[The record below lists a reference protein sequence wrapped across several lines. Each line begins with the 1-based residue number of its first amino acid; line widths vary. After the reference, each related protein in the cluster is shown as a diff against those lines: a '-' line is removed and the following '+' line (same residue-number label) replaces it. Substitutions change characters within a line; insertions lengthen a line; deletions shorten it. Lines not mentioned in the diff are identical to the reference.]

1 MSINNIETPSLNFS
15 VVIPL
20 YNKEKYIER
29 TLKSVLEQSYTNFE
43 VIIINDG
50 STDNS
55 LNVVKNIK
63 DKRLRVI
70 SQPNSGVSNAR
81 NKGIELASY
90 NWVALLDG
98 DDKWEPNFLYEIAL
112 VITNIQDCAIYA
124 SGYKKINLKGD
135 VSYSKSKY
143 LPKDKG
149 YVGNYFKALYY
160 NGPVYT
166 SSSVCLNKDVLKNS
180 NQTPLF
186 PSNVKRGE
194 DLDAWTRVAL
204 QNQLYYINKPLVII
218 AAVLESSTYKH
229 KYDYKDSFEYF
240 KWLSYEC
247 KNKNE
252 RKYLKLYVY
261 KKKIK
266 IIKKLLV
273 QRQYKIALKVLVELL
288 IKT

>member
-98 DDKWEPNFLYEIAL
+98 DDK
-112 VITNIQDCAIYA
+112 
-124 SGYKKINLKGD
+124 
-135 VSYSKSKY
+135 
-143 LPKDKG
+143 
-149 YVGNYFKALYY
+149 
-160 NGPVYT
+160 
-166 SSSVCLNKDVLKNS
+166 
-180 NQTPLF
+180 
-186 PSNVKRGE
+186 
-194 DLDAWTRVAL
+194 
-204 QNQLYYINKPLVII
+204 
-218 AAVLESSTYKH
+218 
-229 KYDYKDSFEYF
+229 
-240 KWLSYEC
+240 
-247 KNKNE
+247 
-252 RKYLKLYVY
+252 
-261 KKKIK
+261 
-266 IIKKLLV
+266 
-273 QRQYKIALKVLVELL
+273 
-288 IKT
+288 